1 MNTILIIEDDPLI
14 SRLYQQAFQFDGYN
28 VVLSHNGQDGL
39 EKVRS
44 IKPTLVLLDIMLPK
58 MNGFEILEKIKN
70 DQATNKIPVI
80 MLTNITD
87 EREAQRALILGAVKY
102 IMKSS
107 YKPKQITEMVKQIIK
122 ATARDDIPRAV

>member
-1 MNTILIIEDDPLI
+1 MNTILIVEDDPLI

-28 VVLSHNGQDGL
+28 VVLSHNGADGL

-44 IKPTLVLLDIMLPK
+44 VKPTLVLLDIMLPK
-58 MNGFEILEKIKN
+58 MNGFELLEKIKN
-70 DQATNKIPVI
+70 DQDTKKIPVI

-87 EREAQRALILGAVKY
+87 EREAQRALVLGAVKY